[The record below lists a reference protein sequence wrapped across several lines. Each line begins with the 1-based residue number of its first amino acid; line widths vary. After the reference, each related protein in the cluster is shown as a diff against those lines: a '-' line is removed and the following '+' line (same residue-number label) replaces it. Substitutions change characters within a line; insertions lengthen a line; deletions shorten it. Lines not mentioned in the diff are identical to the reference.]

1 MSNEKEKK
9 KKEKL
14 ETLESVAQS
23 GAATEVVGRYGSAI
37 KEHFVAYSGTDN
49 ETGEQLKK
57 GLKDIKNHKINPE
70 FKDQNLKQ
78 QAGFAAENK
87 YAARQNA
94 EHIIKGDKTR
104 VHNTD
109 IKGSGSYNEL
119 FDHIVKDEHGNIIS
133 AEQMKFVGSS
143 PKEALEKLA
152 SSKYEKYLDANAKIT
167 VPSDFYEEILQEA
180 DKSIAGFEKQL
191 ERAKQDLEKA
201 KQTGNTELISKKEQ
215 LIKDKTQ
222 QIQKY
227 EKIKSNLKDSEVTN
241 AEAMEARLN
250 PIKSTA
256 KDIAKISHRAGVE
269 QAKFGAIIGGGFS
282 LIQNIV
288 AVNKG
293 EKSAKEVAISVAG
306 NAGKGAVVAYTT
318 AFVGSSIKGAM
329 QNASSSTVRA
339 LAKTNIA
346 GTIVAVTK
354 EVSVTMYKYI
364 NGEIDG
370 LECLEQLGE
379 KGTGMLSSA
388 MFATLG
394 QMAIPIPVVGAM
406 AGSMLGYALSTAFYG
421 ELVNSMKA
429 AKFAKAE
436 RERIEK
442 ECVKAIEMIK
452 AYRAELQVNINEYLS
467 DHIAEFS
474 VALKNMDDMYKL
486 GDTDGFIKNANRITQ
501 KLGGEV
507 QFKNFDEFNDLIN
520 SGGII
525 EI

>member
-133 AEQMKFVGSS
+133 AEQMKFVGSN
-143 PKEALEKLA
+143 PKALLNKLV
-152 SSKYEKYLDANAKIT
+152 SKDYEKYLDADAKFT
-167 VPSDFYEEILQEA
+167 VPSDYYEAVLQEA
-180 DKSIAGFEKQL
+180 DNQIAKLEKQL
-191 ERAKQDLEKA
+191 ARVRQDANVEVIENLQKRIEKY
-201 KQTGNTELISKKEQ
+201 K
-215 LIKDKTQ
+215 
-222 QIQKY
+222 
-227 EKIKSNLKDSEVTN
+227 KIKSNLKDSGVTN

-256 KDIAKISHRAGVE
+256 KDIVEISHRAGVE

-293 EKSAKEVAISVAG
+293 EKSAKEAALCVAG
-306 NAGKGAVVAYTT
+306 NAGKGAVVAYAT

-329 QNASSSTVRA
+329 QNASSSIVRT
-339 LAKTNIA
+339 LAKTNLA
-346 GTIVAVTK
+346 GTVVAVTK

-436 RERIEK
+436 REQIER
-442 ECVKAIEMIK
+442 ECAEAIEMIK
-452 AYRAELQVNINEYLS
+452 AYRAELQANINAYLS
-467 DHIAEFS
+467 DHIAEFDRAFS
-474 VALKNMDDMYKL
+474 RMSDMYKL
-486 GDTDGFIKNANRITQ
+486 GDIDGFIKNANLLTEN
-501 KLGGEV
+501 LGGET
-507 QFKNFDEFNDLIN
+507 QFKDFDEFNALIEK
-520 SGGII
+520 GETII
-525 EI
+525 I